1 MTDEFIVTIPPRAD
15 NLETVNLLLEHMVNI
30 NGSDLFLLGSSEV
43 WCSRYGRKVK
53 ITNRRLSDNEVKSL
67 ISVIY
72 NQNAPSMLGAG
83 QPIDTSYE
91 FYREKIDG
99 FNHERIRFRFR
110 VNAVGCLRGGR
121 KSLTVTLRSI
131 PSNPPHWED
140 LGIEPIIMET
150 SRTLDQGLVLVVGAT
165 GNGKSTLLASILR
178 DRIEEPDSHTNLVT
192 IEKPIEFVFDEVNK
206 PTSFCTQ
213 LQIGSDV
220 NSFHE
225 GVVNAL
231 RMAPNVILVGET
243 RDLETTQASLEASMT
258 GHGVFSTVH
267 ANNVPETFQRL
278 VYVFPE
284 DMQNQAKIDILQPMR
299 MIVAQRLIPTVDGGR
314 TAIREYMIFEQ
325 KHKEIMLESGNFA
338 AAAFKMVHDEGR
350 PMIEDAT
357 EKYREGI
364 ISEEWFKRI
373 QSNYAALKDSLK
385 A

>member
-1 MTDEFIVTIPPRAD
+1 MTNEYIMSIPPRAD
-15 NLETVNLLLEHMVNI
+15 SIDVVNAMLEHMVNI
-30 NGSDLFLLGSSEV
+30 RGSDLFLMGSSEV

-53 ITNRRLSDNEVKSL
+53 ITNRRLSDNEVKNL

-83 QPIDTSYE
+83 QPIDTSHE
-91 FYREKIDG
+91 FYREVSEG
-99 FNHERIRFRFR
+99 FNHDRLRFRFR

-121 KSLTVTLRSI
+121 KSITVTLRSI
-131 PSNPPHWED
+131 PSNPPHWET
-140 LGIEPIIMET
+140 LGIEPTIMQT
-150 SRTLDQGLVLVVGAT
+150 SRNLDQGLILVVGAT

-178 DRIEEPDSHTNLVT
+178 DRIEGPESHTNLVT
-192 IEKPIEFVFDEVNK
+192 IEKPIEFVYDEVDK
-206 PTSFCTQ
+206 PSSFCTQ
-213 LQIGSDV
+213 LQVGTDID
-220 NSFHE
+220 SFHG

-278 VYVFPE
+278 VYVYPE
-284 DMQNQAKIDILQPMR
+284 AMQNQAKIDILQPMK

-314 TAIREYMIFEQ
+314 TAIREFMVFDQ

-338 AAAFKMVHDEGR
+338 AAAFKMVHEDGR
-350 PMIEDAT
+350 PMIEDAQD
-357 EKYREGI
+357 KYRDGI
-364 ISEEWFKRI
+364 ISEETFRRI
-373 QSNYAALKDSLK
+373 QANYSALKDSMR
-385 A
+385 

>member
-1 MTDEFIVTIPPRAD
+1 MTNEYIMSIPPRAD
-15 NLETVNLLLEHMVNI
+15 SLDVVNAMLEHMVNI
-30 NGSDLFLLGSSEV
+30 GGSDLFLLGSSEV
-43 WCSRYGRKVK
+43 WCSRYGRKVR
-53 ITNRRLSDNEVKSL
+53 ITNRRLSDNEVKNL

-72 NQNAPSMLGAG
+72 NLNAPSMLGAG
-83 QPIDTSYE
+83 QPIDTSHE
-91 FYREKIDG
+91 FYRDVAEG
-99 FNHERIRFRFR
+99 FNHNRLRFRFR

-121 KSLTVTLRSI
+121 KSITVTLRSI
-131 PSNPPHWED
+131 PSNPPHWEK

-150 SRTLDQGLVLVVGAT
+150 SRNLDQGLILVVGAT

-178 DRIEEPDSHTNLVT
+178 DRIEGPDSHTNLVT
-192 IEKPIEFVFDEVNK
+192 IEKPIEFVYDEVDK

-213 LQIGSDV
+213 LQVGSDIE
-220 NSFHE
+220 SFHE

-278 VYVFPE
+278 VYVYPE
-284 DMQNQAKIDILQPMR
+284 AMQNQAKIDILQPMK

-314 TAIREYMIFEQ
+314 TAIREYMVFDQ

-338 AAAFKMVHDEGR
+338 AAAFKMVHEDGR
-350 PMIEDAT
+350 PMIEDAQD
-357 EKYREGI
+357 KYRDGI
-364 ISEEWFKRI
+364 ISEETFRRI
-373 QSNYAALKDSLK
+373 QANYSALKDSMR
-385 A
+385 